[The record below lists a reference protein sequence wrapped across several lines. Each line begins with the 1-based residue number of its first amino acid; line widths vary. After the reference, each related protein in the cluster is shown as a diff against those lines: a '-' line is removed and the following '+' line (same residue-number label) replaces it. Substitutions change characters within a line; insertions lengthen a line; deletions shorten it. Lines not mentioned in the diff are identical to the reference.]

1 MNKTV
6 AYVAA
11 LLAALP
17 ALGSAA
23 SAETRPSYPQVRV
36 ELLPSFTPDAAFE
49 KFRKQ
54 FVEAVANKDANALS
68 ALVAPGF
75 VWTVNNALANDYD
88 PGRDSQHNFRV
99 VFGFRAAGKDVD
111 GNVENGPYWSVLES
125 FAKDNTFYHLP
136 DSGNRVCSPTGAT
149 IVSDEVYERA
159 STRVEAAM
167 EGAQW
172 LFAVRSVPVAKAPD
186 DKGPPIAKLGVEA
199 FPVIS
204 THPENADTPTHYQVL
219 LPSGRSG
226 WIPADAA
233 RPLQTDRLCYSPT
246 ANGDWKIGIYDSAG
260 E

>member
-36 ELLPSFTPDAAFE
+36 ELLPSYTPDAAFE

-54 FVEAVANKDANALS
+54 FVEAVANKDAHALS

-75 VWTVNNALANDYD
+75 VWTVHNALANYYD

-111 GNVENGPYWSVLES
+111 GNVENGP
-125 FAKDNTFYHLP
+125 
-136 DSGNRVCSPTGAT
+136 
-149 IVSDEVYERA
+149 
-159 STRVEAAM
+159 
-167 EGAQW
+167 
-172 LFAVRSVPVAKAPD
+172 
-186 DKGPPIAKLGVEA
+186 
-199 FPVIS
+199 
-204 THPENADTPTHYQVL
+204 
-219 LPSGRSG
+219 
-226 WIPADAA
+226 
-233 RPLQTDRLCYSPT
+233 
-246 ANGDWKIGIYDSAG
+246 
-260 E
+260 